1 MVLLNMDTENVGYA
15 GGATEAAAD
24 GVNRDGKD
32 VSAEC
37 AARAELKGTLA
48 AAAKSAEREGLSI
61 GKEFR
66 SAEGG
71 VLSAGRAILST
82 AGDGERAGGSSF
94 ERTKPS
100 VFLKTAKYPLRRRET
115 AYPSSQSN
123 W

>member
-1 MVLLNMDTENVGYA
+1 MVLLNMDTENAGYA

-71 VLSAGRAILST
+71 VSI
-82 AGDGERAGGSSF
+82 GG
-94 ERTKPS
+94 KGNS
-100 VFLKTAKYPLRRRET
+100 VDRREMRIGP
-115 AYPSSQSN
+115 AAHHSSAQN
-123 W
+123 RRLF

>member
-1 MVLLNMDTENVGYA
+1 MVLLNMDTENAGYA
-15 GGATEAAAD
+15 GGATEEAVG
-24 GVNRDGKD
+24 GVIGDGKD

-37 AARAELKGTLA
+37 AARAELKGALA
-48 AAAKSAEREGLSI
+48 AAAKSAERKGLSV
-61 GKEFR
+61 GKGIR

-71 VLSAGRAILST
+71 ILSAGRAILST
-82 AGDGERAGGSSF
+82 AGDEERAGGSSF